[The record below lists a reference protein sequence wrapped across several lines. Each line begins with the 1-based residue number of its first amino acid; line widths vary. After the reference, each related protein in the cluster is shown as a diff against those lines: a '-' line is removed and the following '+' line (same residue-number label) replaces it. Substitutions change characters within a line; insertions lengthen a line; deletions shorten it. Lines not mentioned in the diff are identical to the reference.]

1 MAIMTAGMHSPGMG
15 AGIGLA
21 GFLLHRQ
28 RINIRSQSDA
38 RFPGVARQT
47 DCGGGGSGNPGGKRN
62 IQPPQFRA
70 DHVSSLMLFLG
81 KFRNRM
87 EALSQT
93 DRVRQGGGK
102 STLDVRHYH
111 AVHPPSTT
119 RL

>member
-1 MAIMTAGMHSPGMG
+1 
-15 AGIGLA
+15 
-21 GFLLHRQ
+21 
-28 RINIRSQSDA
+28 
-38 RFPGVARQT
+38 
-47 DCGGGGSGNPGGKRN
+47 
-62 IQPPQFRA
+62 
-70 DHVSSLMLFLG
+70 
-81 KFRNRM
+81 M